1 MKKVIPA
8 LSLAAFLAV
17 WFGSLAGQGLQL
29 TRPDEI
35 GGCLTAMHP
44 DAKGV
49 KSSSVGP
56 GFELNAK
63 YRLSPTFAFA
73 IGTGYFSAMDKSFS
87 WDVWK
92 TTLFPSFEIRGI
104 LQPSQNN
111 KVTPMAFAGLN
122 AFGWKTSVKMNNVT
136 SESKTYY
143 DAAFVIGGGL
153 QFAMNEKTAFVV
165 SGDYR
170 YAFTASESEKPKF
183 WSVKAG
189 LSFALK
195 PAAPSFRKEDE
206 IEYPM
211 GEQELSTL
219 DDLFKEDSGKGSK
232 DDDALSLLFQPEQ
245 GEASQ
250 PAASATTDDQDL
262 SDLFSDESD
271 TMTASTPA
279 EENESSAY
287 PDTDIGQLMAK
298 VDRMK
303 TEMDR
308 RSQQIDDLQ
317 AKVEGGSSPRSG
329 GPAGPALG
337 DAQFKARY
345 QDALDAFRRRSYRD
359 AISAFQS
366 LADSNPRHALASNC
380 HYWTGECYN
389 ALGDYRSALGEF
401 KTVLTY
407 SSSYKLDDALI
418 MSGLCY
424 LKLGDNTTARSQFQ
438 ELVSQYPQSE
448 YAPKAMRYL
457 GTL

>member
-1 MKKVIPA
+1 MKKFFLT
-8 LSLAAFLAV
+8 LSLAVLVAG
-17 WFGSLAGQGLQL
+17 WFGSLPGQGLQL
-29 TRPDEI
+29 NRPDEI

-44 DAKGV
+44 DAKGI

-56 GFELNAK
+56 GFDLFVK
-63 YRLSPTFAFA
+63 YKLSPTFALSV
-73 IGTGYFSAMDKSFS
+73 GTGYYTAMDKSFA

-92 TTLFPSFEIRGI
+92 TTLFPSFELKGI
-104 LQPSQNN
+104 VQPSQNN

-122 AFGWKTSVKMNNVT
+122 SFGSKTTTKINNVT
-136 SESKTYY
+136 SVSKTVY

-153 QFAMNEKTAFVV
+153 QIALNEKTSFVV

-170 YAFTASESEKPKF
+170 YAFTSSEDTKPKF
-183 WSVKAG
+183 WAAKAG

-195 PAAPSFRKEDE
+195 PAARSFRREDE

-211 GEQELSTL
+211 GEQELATL
-219 DDLFKEDSGKGSK
+219 DDLFKEDTGKGSQ
-232 DDDALSLLFQPEQ
+232 DDALSLLFQPEQ
-245 GEASQ
+245 GEAST
-250 PAASATTDDQDL
+250 PVESEDQDL

-271 TMTASTPA
+271 TMTTPA
-279 EENESSAY
+279 EESESSAY

-308 RSQQIDDLQ
+308 RSQQIDALE
-317 AKVEGGSSPRSG
+317 AKVEGGGTSYAG
-329 GPAGPALG
+329 EAAGPALG
-337 DAQFKARY
+337 ENEFKSRY
-345 QDALDAFRRRSYRD
+345 QAALDQFHMRSYRE
-359 AISAFQS
+359 AISGFQA
-366 LADSNPRHALASNC
+366 LASSNPRHALASNC

-389 ALGDYRSALGEF
+389 AMRDYRAALNEF
-401 KTVLTY
+401 KTVLSY
-407 SSSYKLDDALI
+407 SSSFKRDDALI

-424 LKLGDNTTARSQFQ
+424 LKLGDNSTARSQFQ